1 MDTINGTGFLAGEN
15 VASAWTFN
23 GGTGTYNDGSHTLG
37 YNVGGFTTFNAGS
50 GGDTFTVTAA
60 TPATLNGGAGNDSF
74 QFTGTGNVTG
84 SINGGGGTNTLTGN
98 NAASTWSI
106 ASANGGTLTDGNGA
120 NTFTGMQNL
129 TGGSGDD
136 NFVFANAGTIGG
148 SLNGGAQP
156 SADTLNLS
164 AKAGAVTFNLQ
175 AGTAN
180 GITGTFS
187 AIESLVGNG
196 TTTTLIG
203 VNAGT
208 TYTLSGANS
217 GTAGATAYS
226 GVGNITAGT
235 GADTFTGT
243 GGSLSGNLSDGGG
256 ATTVNGTYST
266 TGSQTY
272 TGAVTIASATTLN
285 AGSSVTFAS
294 TVTGSTFAFNVVA
307 GTSIAAGTMNVGSGQ
322 LQLTAGTTI
331 TGSVAGT
338 SPLQNTFSAGP
349 GSNPLFAINF
359 PNVPLL
365 LTGATS
371 TWQLSGPVSPLPNFA
386 VTDPLTNIFYNGNPV
401 SGAAVIAINQSGSA
415 IASTLAD
422 IARAALLESQD
433 TDSVQKQIAY
443 GFAGDVGNT
452 PPMDHRIDET
462 GISVP
467 ICFNDSRE
475 GQTCR

>member
-1 MDTINGTGFLAGEN
+1 
-15 VASAWTFN
+15 
-23 GGTGTYNDGSHTLG
+23 
-37 YNVGGFTTFNAGS
+37 
-50 GGDTFTVTAA
+50 
-60 TPATLNGGAGNDSF
+60 
-74 QFTGTGNVTG
+74 
-84 SINGGGGTNTLTGN
+84 
-98 NAASTWSI
+98 
-106 ASANGGTLTDGNGA
+106 
-120 NTFTGMQNL
+120 
-129 TGGSGDD
+129 
-136 NFVFANAGTIGG
+136 
-148 SLNGGAQP
+148 
-156 SADTLNLS
+156 
-164 AKAGAVTFNLQ
+164 
-175 AGTAN
+175 
-180 GITGTFS
+180 
-187 AIESLVGNG
+187 
-196 TTTTLIG
+196 
-203 VNAGT
+203 
-208 TYTLSGANS
+208 LSGANS